1 MANRQSPCPSNNG
14 NHMENS
20 CNPLNVAEN
29 LSQYWFPKVIAEVD
43 DNYVKVAKLKG
54 SFVWHNHQE
63 QDELFL
69 ILKGTLVIEYQG
81 KQVTLHAGDLHVVPR
96 GAMHNPIAEEECL
109 VMLIENKS
117 TAHTGET
124 ETSASR
130 SIDEQRY

>member
-1 MANRQSPCPSNNG
+1 MANRHTSRSGNNG
-14 NHMENS
+14 NHMDKS
-20 CNPLNVAEN
+20 CNPLQAAED

-69 ILKGTLVIEYQG
+69 ILKGTLVIEYENTS
-81 KQVTLHAGDLHVVPR
+81 VELNTGDLHVVPR

-109 VMLIENKS
+109 VMLIEHKT

-130 SIDEQRY
+130 SVQQQLD

>member
-1 MANRQSPCPSNNG
+1 MANRQISCSSNNG
-14 NHMENS
+14 SHMKNS
-20 CNPLNVAEN
+20 CNPLHIAEN

-69 ILKGTLVIEYQG
+69 ILKGTLVIEYENT
-81 KQVTLHAGDLHVVPR
+81 KVELNAGDLHVVPR

-109 VMLIENKS
+109 VMLIEHKE
-117 TAHTGET
+117 TAHTGDT
-124 ETSASR
+124 EASASR
-130 SIDEQRY
+130 SIQEQLE